1 MNKLVLALIAPAI
14 AAGSPEAR
22 AQSAATAEAPWLA
35 FGGAQFSGSS
45 AYTYAGAVRFDA
57 GQLLGS
63 GPFSRAVVSMLRYR
77 YDTEQNGQRVRVHA
91 HAPGIEFA
99 RGHAWSTGSSQI
111 ELALAVGARHS
122 RLDPQGLDDSVEGTR
137 ASVSPQAA
145 LIQQLADGWTLEARA
160 AYSLGPRDHH
170 VRLRGHRPVGGAW
183 VAGAEAAYQAGRRY
197 ADAAAGVVIGRN
209 WDHGVQTTFSAGQQ
223 RDRDGRTGTYLTFGM
238 SWVP

>member
-1 MNKLVLALIAPAI
+1 MKWLALALIAPALV
-14 AAGSPEAR
+14 ASGPAAR
-22 AQSAATAEAPWLA
+22 AQSAAAADAPWLA
-35 FGGAQFSGSS
+35 FGGAQFSSSS

-57 GQLLGS
+57 GQSLGS

-77 YDTEQNGQRVRVHA
+77 YDTERNGQRLRVHA

-99 RGHAWSTGSSQI
+99 RGHAWSTGSRQV

-122 RLDPQGLDDSVEGTR
+122 ELDPQGIDDSVEGTR

-145 LIQQLADGWTLEARA
+145 LIQQLPDGWTLEARA

-170 VRLRGHRPVGGAW
+170 VRLRGYRPVGGVW
-183 VAGAEAAYQAGRRY
+183 VTGTEAVYQAGRRY
-197 ADAAAGVVIGRN
+197 ADTAVGVVIGRN
-209 WDHGVQTTFSAGQQ
+209 WDRGVQTTVSAGQQ
-223 RDRDGRTGTYLTFGM
+223 RDRDGRTGSYLTLGV